1 MFPLRRTPKEPEI
14 DWPALL
20 GLLEDDDRRAAVAR
34 LAPVPG
40 RESYLMA
47 LRRMQSPVATETLTA
62 GRRLDTAARL
72 VDRPTLAV
80 AGMLNSGK
88 TSLVS
93 SFLSPAGQQRT
104 LRGTS
109 NREGTHRFVLWLPES
124 WRSDVEL
131 WSLLVS
137 RIGDSLGQPPENL
150 AEDPVEAAAQY
161 NNRSGEESQLA
172 VALLATDPGLDEVGV
187 GLLDC
192 PDIVSDEELGLGS
205 PQRRKELLGRAATL
219 CSAFLIVSDA
229 ASSRD
234 TTLADLMR
242 IAADLMPGV
251 PRMLAVNKVRPRQ
264 TPDQIFET
272 FSPLCK
278 KNGVS
283 SIYAAYD
290 YDVPASRPFIP
301 QQNDDDDGG
310 RGSPSRDNAVAVG
323 LAGSSLDDNEPLPV
337 FFEVASNPDENPPAS
352 IDDERF
358 LKSLPQRL
366 DRGVLFSQ
374 LHRALRINLEKIVW
388 DQGLESIRENAEA
401 SFVKTQQC
409 QRVLLDASLEF
420 FANHNMSGEV
430 SELRLHQSERIVRQL
445 SESFAATAPWYARW
459 GVRLNATIRNF
470 VGGAGDL
477 IRSLTPSALS
487 QRAADDIKGRFRSGE
502 YGGLIAPE
510 RLLAEIGRQGGT
522 VVLSHYRDQHA
533 DSETPPRQAGDVVTG
548 AEPADDRSPA
558 AVRPRAT
565 DRGKED
571 SRGDDEL
578 LLAPIE
584 RAVTRFE
591 QDDFTTLDPRRL
603 DDAIRQMWSEI
614 PMHKKLAHGLTPLAT
629 ILAAFGAALMVPI
642 DFGHS
647 FVLAASIPEL
657 FAAAGLGAL
666 AAMWAGNQGAREV
679 GQQAARQQLA
689 DFLAVLCDELGIARP
704 DPPMKVR
711 VAGND
716 VTLPPSRITRS
727 ETSGPSMPVYRVR
740 DEFVGELQKLIPRS
754 AESTK

>member
-20 GLLEDDDRRAAVAR
+20 GLLEDDDRRAAIAR

-40 RESYLMA
+40 RESYLTA
-47 LRRMQSPVATETLTA
+47 LRRMRSPVVTETLAA
-62 GRRLDTAARL
+62 GRRLDTASRL
-72 VDRPTLAV
+72 VDRPTIAV

-93 SFLSPAGQQRT
+93 TFLSPRGQQRT

-124 WRSDVEL
+124 WRSDVDL

-150 AEDPVEAAAQY
+150 ADDPVAAAAQY
-161 NNRSGEESQLA
+161 NNRAGDESQLA
-172 VALLATDPGLDEVGV
+172 VVLLATDPGLDEVGV

-205 PQRRKELLGRAATL
+205 PARRKELLGRAATL
-219 CSAFLIVSDA
+219 CSAFLIVTDA
-229 ASSRD
+229 ASARD
-234 TTLADLMR
+234 TTLADLTR
-242 IAADLMPGV
+242 IASDLMPGV
-251 PRMLAVNKVRPRQ
+251 PRMLAVNKIRPRQ
-264 TPDQIFET
+264 SPDQIFET

-278 KNGVS
+278 NNGVS
-283 SIYAAYD
+283 TIYAAYD

-301 QQNDDDDGG
+301 QLDDSSQDG
-310 RGSPSRDNAVAVG
+310 RGASSRDTAG
-323 LAGSSLDDNEPLPV
+323 GGTLADATLSGTEPLPV
-337 FFEVASNPDENPPAS
+337 FFEVAASPDDNPPAS
-352 IDDERF
+352 IDEDRF
-358 LKSLPQRL
+358 LLSLPQKL

-388 DQGLESIRENAEA
+388 DQGLDSIRENAEA
-401 SFVKTQQC
+401 SFAKTQQC
-409 QRVLLDASLEF
+409 QRVLLDSALEF
-420 FANHNMSGEV
+420 FANRKLGGEV
-430 SELRLHQSERIVRQL
+430 VELRMHQSERILRQL

-477 IRSLTPSALS
+477 LRSLTPSALS
-487 QRAADDIKGRFRSGE
+487 RRAADDIKGRFRSGE

-510 RLLAEIGRQGGT
+510 SLLAEIGRQGGT
-522 VVLSHYRDQHA
+522 VVLSHYRDQR
-533 DSETPPRQAGDVVTG
+533 DDDEEGGQCLGDVESSSLAPVS
-548 AEPADDRSPA
+548 PSVPIDRSEQY
-558 AVRPRAT
+558 VR
-565 DRGKED
+565 
-571 SRGDDEL
+571 DDDAL
-578 LLAPIE
+578 LMAPIE
-584 RAVTRFE
+584 RAVIRFE

-603 DDAIRQMWSEI
+603 DDAIRQMWTEI

-657 FAAAGLGAL
+657 LAAAGLGAL

-711 VAGND
+711 VADNE
-716 VTLPPSRITRS
+716 VTLPPSRISRS

-740 DEFVGELQKLIPRS
+740 DEFVSELHKLLPRS
-754 AESTK
+754 AKAKK